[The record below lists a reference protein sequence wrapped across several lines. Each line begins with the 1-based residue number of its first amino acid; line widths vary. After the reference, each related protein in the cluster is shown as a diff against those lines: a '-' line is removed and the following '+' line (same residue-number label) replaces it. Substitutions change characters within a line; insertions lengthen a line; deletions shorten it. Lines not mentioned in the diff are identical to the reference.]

1 MAIQLKLPELGENI
15 EEADV
20 LSVLVSK
27 GDLISIDDPVIE
39 IETEKATVEVP
50 SFVEGRVSS
59 VSVNAGDTI
68 KVGQVILSVDE
79 VEDGESVEGAKQSR
93 QKSEIALSSEPE
105 NPTKAK
111 TAVSPDL
118 REIAEPGRALKSV
131 AAPPVPLHDGGAAP
145 VFASPSTRGFAREIG
160 VDIRQIEGSGPG
172 GRISEEDVKA
182 HSRGRVMAGPPS
194 DSLRPLPDFSSFG
207 PVERIPMSRV
217 RRAIAANTSES
228 ASTIPHVTLFESAD
242 VTDVEE
248 LRLRYKPKDEAVGGK
263 LTITAII
270 LKIVA
275 SALKAF
281 PSVNASLDT
290 AKQEIVLKHY
300 FNIGVAADTERGLV
314 VPVVKDV
321 DKKNIIDLSVELVQL
336 AEKARSGKL
345 SIAELQ
351 GGNIAVTNLGGLG
364 TGHFTPIINSPDVA
378 ILGVGRAEK
387 QPVYGDSGLEPRLIA
402 PLSLAFDHRAL
413 DGADGAR
420 FLHWI
425 VEALNEPLVLALEG

>member
-1 MAIQLKLPELGENI
+1 M
-15 EEADV
+15 
-20 LSVLVSK
+20 
-27 GDLISIDDPVIE
+27 
-39 IETEKATVEVP
+39 
-50 SFVEGRVSS
+50 SS
-59 VSVNAGDTI
+59 
-68 KVGQVILSVDE
+68 
-79 VEDGESVEGAKQSR
+79 
-93 QKSEIALSSEPE
+93 
-105 NPTKAK
+105 
-111 TAVSPDL
+111 
-118 REIAEPGRALKSV
+118 
-131 AAPPVPLHDGGAAP
+131 
-145 VFASPSTRGFAREIG
+145 
-160 VDIRQIEGSGPG
+160 
-172 GRISEEDVKA
+172 
-182 HSRGRVMAGPPS
+182 
-194 DSLRPLPDFSSFG
+194 
-207 PVERIPMSRV
+207 V

-248 LRLRYKPKDEAVGGK
+248 LRLRYKPRAEAVGGK

-290 AKQEIVLKHY
+290 ANQEIVLKHY

-364 TGHFTPIINSPDVA
+364 AGHFTPIINSPDVA

-387 QPVYGDSGLEPRLIA
+387 QPVYGDSGLKPRLIA

-425 VEALNEPLVLALEG
+425 VEALNEPRVLAFES